1 MLNSSDMNRIL
12 LEAND
17 ILKGTY
23 PSERMECLLRL
34 FLFKRLSDISD
45 GTAEKVFTIPSH
57 LRWSVM
63 EGIQQ
68 DFAQKLGETL
78 RDIEESNSNFK
89 GVFMPSGINYWSK
102 FDNATMQRLI
112 RCFSNLNLSNQN
124 LNSELLGSVCED
136 LIEQYISAEGMVRTR
151 HPPRQVTQLIVKLI
165 KPTQGSQIC
174 DPACGSGELLVEC
187 VRYIRQNSE
196 DPLRAGL
203 FGQEANINLAA
214 ITKINLILNDVNNFD
229 VQLGDVVL
237 NPKFVHTESLRQ
249 FDIVVTNPPF
259 NLKYT
264 VDSVNQDSYKRFPLG
279 VDSGRSGNF
288 LLIQHIL
295 SSLNETGRAAV
306 LLPHG
311 ALSNREEQQIRKD
324 IIKKDLVE
332 AVIGLAPRLFY
343 NSSVPVA
350 LMILKR
356 SKTNRKKILLIDAKQ
371 EYQASK
377 GKNILRSEH
386 INRIASTYHNFEA
399 IEGYSKIIS
408 LEKIAENN
416 HDLSISRYV
425 LPTSNNKQENP
436 NANLE
441 IEKLHELEV
450 ERDEIENQV
459 DCYLKSLGVEL

>member
-1 MLNSSDMNRIL
+1 MLNSSDIERIL
-12 LEAND
+12 LEVNGV
-17 ILKGTY
+17 LKGTY
-23 PSERMECLLRL
+23 PSERMDCFLRL
-34 FLFKRLSDISD
+34 LLFKRLSDTSD
-45 GTAEKVFTIPSH
+45 GTTEKAFAIPSH
-57 LRWSVM
+57 LCWSVI
-63 EGIQQ
+63 EGTQR
-68 DFAQKLGETL
+68 DFAQKLGQIL
-78 RDIEESNSNFK
+78 RGIEESNSNFK
-89 GVFMPSGINYWSK
+89 GVFMPLGINYWSK
-102 FDNATMQRLI
+102 FDDATMQKLI
-112 RCFSNLNLSNQN
+112 RCFSKLNLSNRN
-124 LNSELLGSVCED
+124 INSDLLGRVCED
-136 LIEQYISAEGMVRTR
+136 IIEWYISAEDAVRSRYTS
-151 HPPRQVTQLIVKLI
+151 RQITQLIVKLI

-174 DPACGSGELLVEC
+174 DPACGSGELLAAC

-196 DPLRAGL
+196 GPLRAGL
-203 FGQEANINLAA
+203 FGQEANINLAT

-237 NPKFVHTESLRQ
+237 NPKFVHTGGLRQ
-249 FDIVVTNPPF
+249 FDIAVTNPPF
-259 NLKYT
+259 NLKYP

-279 VDSGRSGNF
+279 VASGRSGNF
-288 LLIQHIL
+288 LLVQHIL

-324 IIKKDLVE
+324 IIEKDLVE

-356 SKTNRKKILLIDAKQ
+356 SKMNRKKILLIDAKQ

-377 GKNILRSEH
+377 GKNILQSEH

-408 LEKIAENN
+408 LEKIAEND

-425 LPTSNNKQENP
+425 LPTSNKQGKP
-436 NANLE
+436 NANLK

-459 DCYLKSLGVEL
+459 DYYLKSLGVEL